1 MYVISYPYDL
11 LSNVANF
18 LVVFLILLVFY
29 KKKYFSFSIYI
40 ILLLSSLSPFFV
52 NDYLFPWEYMYD
64 QIRYTITTHHLRN
77 FDFSL
82 AEFEYGKI
90 GSTVRF
96 ASYLYFFVP
105 IPFVYHIS
113 AIAFMNKLI
122 YICLFTY
129 LYNKKYL
136 NNLTSLF
143 YLFFPSLILYTS
155 LSLRDMLVCS
165 TAIMSSV
172 MFLKKK
178 YLSSILIGILALLLK
193 PSFFIFIIFILVFYF
208 LIIEALFKYKK
219 KIPLFIS
226 SVISLLIFLIYGDA
240 MFNYANFYREAFY
253 WDAGISKNA
262 MPVIEDKYDMIIH
275 IIKNSLTGFIKPSIL
290 EAGNFFK
297 LFQSGENLILLGFL
311 FIIFKNLFIKSKIK
325 FYYWLISLLF
335 LIGIFN
341 TIVPND
347 GTFVRYKFSIIMTF
361 VTIIS
366 FEIRSFNNSKYEKK

>member
-18 LVVFLILLVFY
+18 LVIFLILLVFY

-122 YICLFTY
+122 YVCLFTY
-129 LYNKKYL
+129 LYHKKYL

-143 YLFFPSLILYTS
+143 YLFFPSFAGVTCVCGDISCTYT
-155 LSLRDMLVCS
+155 
-165 TAIMSSV
+165 
-172 MFLKKK
+172 
-178 YLSSILIGILALLLK
+178 
-193 PSFFIFIIFILVFYF
+193 P
-208 LIIEALFKYKK
+208 
-219 KIPLFIS
+219 
-226 SVISLLIFLIYGDA
+226 
-240 MFNYANFYREAFY
+240 
-253 WDAGISKNA
+253 
-262 MPVIEDKYDMIIH
+262 
-275 IIKNSLTGFIKPSIL
+275 GFCC
-290 EAGNFFK
+290 
-297 LFQSGENLILLGFL
+297 
-311 FIIFKNLFIKSKIK
+311 
-325 FYYWLISLLF
+325 
-335 LIGIFN
+335 
-341 TIVPND
+341 
-347 GTFVRYKFSIIMTF
+347 
-361 VTIIS
+361 
-366 FEIRSFNNSKYEKK
+366 